1 MVLLV
6 FLFPPIDS
14 IAFRPATAKENVL
27 LMLLNLPAPPPPNP
41 DIRPSQ
47 VLNKKFYDKTKPPP
61 DNAPIADIM
70 AYWLNMAGERADL
83 NFNPEP
89 SDTTLRR
96 IMAEIEKKPALLTQ
110 YLEIFPGD
118 ERSASFVRSF
128 YERGRSDGSIDKSER
143 SVIKKWLT
151 NKTDTFSDDLAR
163 RAEQAGNSGE
173 YVTGHDDLLALTRV
187 DYEKAR
193 PIIDRIS
200 GEGKAGEVLA
210 KWARYRHALDSNSL
224 GDIDRYRDEL
234 KAVVEDKTATA
245 GMRDLAFDALCKEK
259 EWSGRDDWYY
269 TLLADET
276 LADLKVNGQS
286 YTGLTTLVMVSPDD
300 KYTTKMLELLRSSNA
315 TVRSAAIKNLVLKLN
330 VNSDPEVIRA
340 LLPWLEDPKWAVDT
354 GNSRYAIISQLT
366 ELVMPESVPGLIK
379 VLDEKQVRLTPE
391 SNIAAN
397 ASRPAYNAANAMA
410 NAANAMANY
419 GGGRFA
425 STEQYYPHRDL
436 AVVALGK
443 QKDMR
448 AVPPLRRILPEGEI
462 YQQTTVVRAL
472 LACGGFTV
480 AEQLTALER
489 SAKGLAGDI
498 YATATTNTSVFTG
511 NTPLR
516 KGPPTAAQISDML
529 ANELANANEIS
540 DDLARAIVDRI
551 EVLDKRDKT
560 LADSLRK
567 MILKWQ
573 NDAIN
578 LLLLRDLKLGNSTSD
593 AVVRLLAQRKD
604 IREKQA
610 NDVFDIK
617 TGVPLAVGTAPC
629 LLDDN
634 ADAIALLEN
643 GEAEARA
650 ALFACARMIRM
661 PLPVPLAVESLK
673 SNVPI
678 LVTAAELYLD
688 SEDSPDARAAVLA
701 RHPNEARIMGASS
714 AFFTEGAPDAASDTL
729 WLLYQSLGDESL
741 YNGWYGSG
749 NDEELTGMEKRLK
762 KEVLDDAKLAGVYS
776 YKGNYVRI
784 YNDRV
789 IFSWDED
796 DSRYRERPLT
806 KEEFDEIKAYIAGNK
821 LDSMPPLLGCGGEY
835 CVAEELLMLGKNGG
849 RRLYANGG
857 PHEVL
862 EGLEKYF
869 NGLKQAPSALKYAL
883 SRDVPGLE
891 IVIASDDLH
900 IETVWG
906 GTGDLR
912 VAASVTAVREKVKS
926 ELEKIDED
934 ADENADYEATAE
946 KKRVVSEKRKY
957 DGYLWYS
964 VKQNQAEPGAV
975 QPPDVEFIPP
985 IDGLAVKP
993 TRERWKARTA
1003 AIEIRASDE
1012 GLFKVVGGKLIKIRS
1027 GNYETPVITSNGR
1040 WVFATKFSE
1049 SLGPQ
1054 MVRIDL
1060 LTSKEY
1066 GVETE
1071 GYGSWYASAYVPS
1084 LNKILVARDES
1095 YDYDEFAEPSE
1106 EDITPDDASPES
1118 MLLVD
1123 PASGLTAPLF
1133 AEFRPIDQQTF
1144 RPLQSASRPGEFWV
1158 AMPDL
1163 ENKETRIGI
1172 LETKFFTFKKVLSVP
1187 KIRFNSMDMWVD
1199 QAASKIYFV
1208 YRGHL
1213 LSLPLNK

>member
-1 MVLLV
+1 
-6 FLFPPIDS
+6 
-14 IAFRPATAKENVL
+14 
-27 LMLLNLPAPPPPNP
+27 MLLNLPAPPPPNP

-47 VLNKKFYDKTKPPP
+47 ILNKKFYDKTKPPP

-83 NFNPEP
+83 SFNPEP
-89 SDTTLRR
+89 SETTLRR
-96 IMAEIEKKPALLTQ
+96 IMAEIEKKPSLLTQ

-118 ERSASFVRSF
+118 ERSASFIRGF
-128 YERGRSDGSIDKSER
+128 YERGRADGSIEKAER
-143 SVIKKWLT
+143 TVLKKWLT
-151 NKTDTFSDDLAR
+151 TKTDTFSDELAR

-193 PIIDRIS
+193 PIIDRLS

-210 KWARYRHALDSNSL
+210 KWARYHHALDSNSL
-224 GDIDRYRDEL
+224 GDIERYRDEL

-259 EWSGRDDWYY
+259 EWSGRDDWYFS
-269 TLLADET
+269 LLGDET

-286 YTGLTTLVMVSPDD
+286 YTGLTTLIMVSPDD
-300 KYTTKMLELLRSSNA
+300 KYTAKMLELLRSSNS
-315 TVRSAAIKNLVLKLN
+315 TIRSAAIKNLVLKLN
-330 VNSDPEVIRA
+330 ANSDPEVIRA

-366 ELVMPESVPGLIK
+366 DMEMPESVPGLIK

-391 SNIAAN
+391 SNMVSN
-397 ASRPAYNAANAMA
+397 ASKPANSTSWNSNSMANAMA
-410 NAANAMANY
+410 TAVNSARGGMFKDRIAAI
-419 GGGRFA
+419 
-425 STEQYYPHRDL
+425 EEYYPHRDL

-448 AVPPLRRILPEGEI
+448 AVSPLRRILPEGEI

-489 SAKGLAGDI
+489 SAKGLAGDV
-498 YATATTNTSVFTG
+498 YATANLPANYAATNTA
-511 NTPLR
+511 PR

-529 ANELANANEIS
+529 ANELANTNEIS

-551 EVLDKRDKT
+551 EVLDKRDKD
-560 LADSLRK
+560 LAASLRR
-567 MILKWQ
+567 MILKWG
-573 NDAIN
+573 NEAIN
-578 LLLLRDLKLGNSTSD
+578 LLLLRDLKLGNTSSD
-593 AVVRLLAQRKD
+593 AVIRLLAQRKM

-629 LLDDN
+629 LLDDH
-634 ADAIALLEN
+634 ADAIALLES

-650 ALFACARMIRM
+650 SLFACARMIRM
-661 PLPVPLAVESLK
+661 PLPVPLSIESLK

-678 LVTAAELYLD
+678 LVTAAELYLE
-688 SEDSPDARAAVLA
+688 SEDSIEARSAVLTN
-701 RHPNEARIMGASS
+701 HPNEARIMGASS

-749 NDEELTGMEKRLK
+749 NDEDLKAVEKQLR
-762 KEVLDDAKLAGVYS
+762 KEVLGDENLAGVYS

-784 YNDRV
+784 YKDRV

-796 DSRYRERPLT
+796 GSRYRERPLT
-806 KEEFDEIKAYIAGNK
+806 KEEFDEIKAYIAGTK
-821 LDSMPPLLGCGGEY
+821 LDDMPPLLACGGEY

-857 PHEVL
+857 PHDVL
-862 EGLEKYF
+862 EDLEKHF
-869 NGLKQAPSALKYAL
+869 KDLRQAPATLKYAL
-883 SRDVPGLE
+883 SREIPGLE

-906 GTGDLR
+906 GEGDLR
-912 VAASVTAVREKVKS
+912 VAASMTAVRKKVRS

-934 ADENADYEATAE
+934 ADENADYEAIAE
-946 KKRVVSEKRKY
+946 KKRLVIEKRKY

-964 VKQNQAEPGAV
+964 VKQDQAEPGAA

-985 IDGLAVKP
+985 VDGLAVKA

-1003 AIEIRASDE
+1003 EVEIRASDD
-1012 GLFKVVGGKLIKIRS
+1012 GLFKVVRGKLIKIKS
-1027 GNYETPVITSNGR
+1027 GHYESPVITANGR
-1040 WVFATKFSE
+1040 WVFATKFPDNS
-1049 SLGPQ
+1049 SPNL
-1054 MVRIDL
+1054 VRVDL
-1060 LTSKEY
+1060 MTNKEY
-1066 GVETE
+1066 GIEFDS
-1071 GYGSWYASAYVPS
+1071 YGQWYPSVFVAS
-1084 LNKILVARDES
+1084 LNKVLVARDES
-1095 YDYDEFAEPSE
+1095 YDYDEFAESSE
-1106 EDITPDDASPES
+1106 EDVTPDDASPES

-1123 PASGLTAPLF
+1123 PATGVTSPLF
-1133 AEFRPIDQQTF
+1133 AEFRPLDQQSF
-1144 RPLQSASRPGEFWV
+1144 RPLQKSARPGEFWV

-1172 LETKFFTFKKVLSVP
+1172 LETRFFTFKQVMSVP

-1199 QAASKIYFV
+1199 EAGAKVYFV

-1213 LSLPLNK
+1213 LALPLNR